1 MATRYLATRWLRL
14 GRGLIATAAL
24 TAVVWW
30 SLGSEAGLGRW
41 LAKSWARGLQH
52 ESAARVA
59 SDLQTI
65 AALDAAG
72 LDTLLDALG
81 STRLVVAESAAQAL
95 HDRMKVW
102 RQWPA
107 ERSGPLAAQLAR
119 GLAKRIGGW
128 PATSQRVAADVALQL
143 LDWPIADERSLDS
156 TWLVDCERI
165 LRIVPLGSV
174 ATPSTSVTVNDTA
187 QSSKAQSPK
196 AQFSKGPETGQ
207 KPGLLTPAP
216 VAGEMPSAPMMEA
229 NQMPDQGAGVTFQ
242 PTQTRHQS
250 DDSTA
255 GLDANSPVWRES
267 TFGDVGRESA
277 AGSVDTTE
285 TLREEEQTGLAP
297 ALPDSASPDT
307 GNMPAGDASNEP
319 RALLAKRAELDL
331 IFDRGG
337 DDKDLRDAA
346 EAELRRRGFR
356 DYEFKLADKLIS
368 ADPAERRQIA
378 HLVHGL
384 KSGASRW
391 LVWLSFDPDR
401 SVRQAAVALMVT
413 SEDPRIK
420 QRLLK
425 MEVTDADS
433 VICERIRVWRE
444 RR

>member
-1 MATRYLATRWLRL
+1 MATRILATRWLRL
-14 GRGLIATAAL
+14 GVGLIATAAL

-30 SLGSEAGLGRW
+30 ALGPEAGLGRW
-41 LAKSWARGLQH
+41 LARSWARGLQH
-52 ESAARVA
+52 ESSARVA
-59 SDLQTI
+59 SDLRYI

-81 STRLVVAESAAQAL
+81 STRSVVAESAAQAL

-107 ERSGPLAAQLAR
+107 ERSGPLAEQLAR
-119 GLAKRIGGW
+119 GLTERIGGW
-128 PATSQRVAADVALQL
+128 PASSQRVAADVALQL
-143 LDWPIADERSLDS
+143 LDWPMADERSVDS
-156 TWLVDCERI
+156 TLLVDCERI
-165 LRIVPLGSV
+165 LRIVPLSSA
-174 ATPSTSVTVNDTA
+174 ATLGTSVTGNDAA
-187 QSSKAQSPK
+187 QSRRSQSPPVSESGIE
-196 AQFSKGPETGQ
+196 AGQ
-207 KPGLLTPAP
+207 KPGLLIPAP
-216 VAGEMPSAPMMEA
+216 VAGEMPSAPKMEA
-229 NQMPDQGAGVTFQ
+229 NPMRDQSAGLTFQ
-242 PTQTRHQS
+242 PTQTRQQS
-250 DDSTA
+250 GDSTA
-255 GLDANSPVWRES
+255 GRDANSSVWRGAKL
-267 TFGDVGRESA
+267 GDAGRESA
-277 AGSVDTTE
+277 AGSVDPTE
-285 TLREEEQTGLAP
+285 ASREEEQTGLALVP
-297 ALPDSASPDT
+297 PESASPDT
-307 GNMPAGDASNEP
+307 GNMPPGDASKEA
-319 RALLAKRAELDL
+319 RAWLAKRSELDL

-337 DDKDLRDAA
+337 DNEDLRDAA

-356 DYEFKLADKLIS
+356 DYDFKLADKLIS

-384 KSGASRW
+384 ESGASRW

-401 SVRQAAVALMVT
+401 SVRQAAVALMVI

>member
-14 GRGLIATAAL
+14 GVGLIATAAL

-30 SLGSEAGLGRW
+30 SLGPEAGLGRW
-41 LAKSWARGLQH
+41 LARSWARGLQH
-52 ESAARVA
+52 ESSARVA
-59 SDLQTI
+59 SDLRYI

-81 STRLVVAESAAQAL
+81 STRSVVAESAAQAL

-107 ERSGPLAAQLAR
+107 ERSGPLAEQLAR
-119 GLAKRIGGW
+119 GLTERIGGW
-128 PATSQRVAADVALQL
+128 PASSQRVAADVALQL
-143 LDWPIADERSLDS
+143 LDWPIADERSVDS
-156 TWLVDCERI
+156 TLLVDCERI
-165 LRIVPLGSV
+165 LRIVPLGSA
-174 ATPSTSVTVNDTA
+174 ATPTTSVTGNDA
-187 QSSKAQSPK
+187 AQSPRS
-196 AQFSKGPETGQ
+196 QSPPVSETGFEAGQ
-207 KPGLLTPAP
+207 KPGLLIPAP

-229 NQMPDQGAGVTFQ
+229 NPMRDQIAGLTNQ
-242 PTQTRHQS
+242 PTQTRQQS
-250 DDSTA
+250 GDSTA
-255 GLDANSPVWRES
+255 GLDANSPFRQG
-267 TFGDVGRESA
+267 TKFGDVDRESA
-277 AGSVDTTE
+277 ARSVDTTE
-285 TLREEEQTGLAP
+285 ASREEEQTGLAP
-297 ALPDSASPDT
+297 ALPDSASPAT
-307 GNMPAGDASNEP
+307 GKTPPGDSSNET
-319 RALLAKRAELDL
+319 RAQLAKRSELDL

-337 DDKDLRDAA
+337 DDEDLRDAA

-356 DYEFKLADKLIS
+356 DYDFKLADKLIS
-368 ADPAERRQIA
+368 ADPAERRQVA

-384 KSGASRW
+384 TSGASRW

-401 SVRQAAVALMVT
+401 SVRQAAVALMVI